1 MAIFT
6 IIGSIIGAGFA
17 SGQEIYL
24 FFYRYGI
31 NGVYGLLLC
40 SLLMSCVI
48 YKVLKI
54 VYEGNIETYRDF
66 LSVVFKGD
74 FNKKEGLDLGYINN
88 IIVNVFLLI
97 TFFIMIAGFGA
108 YFNQEFGI
116 NSILGATLIA
126 FLTFLVFLTDI
137 KGLTKINSIIVP
149 ILIICIFF
157 MGVKNI
163 PNINMSKMD
172 LGIHIN
178 RFRWIEKAIIYASYN
193 IILLIPILVNLR
205 VYIKNKRNIFFISA
219 VSGMIFFTLA
229 ISIFFMLIHVDISF
243 RELDMPILYAI
254 KNNFP
259 KFKLIYGLVI
269 LISIFTTATSI
280 GMGFIENVC
289 KNKKIY
295 PQVAGL
301 MCITGLFFSR
311 FGFSNLVKYLF
322 PSFGFLGLLQIF
334 AIFKK

>member
-31 NGVYGLLLC
+31 NGVCGLVLC
-40 SLLMSCVI
+40 SLLMSYVT

-54 VYEGNIETYRDF
+54 VYEKNIVTYSDF
-66 LSVVFKGD
+66 LSVIFNRD
-74 FNKKEGLDLGYINN
+74 FNKRENLNLGYINN

-108 YFNQEFGI
+108 YFNQEFGM
-116 NSILGATLIA
+116 NSILGSTIIA
-126 FLTFLVFLTDI
+126 FLTFMVFLTDI
-137 KGLTKINSIIVP
+137 RGLTKINSIIVP
-149 ILIICIFF
+149 FLIICIFF

-163 PNINMSKMD
+163 PNINISKINY
-172 LGIHIN
+172 GIYIN
-178 RFRWIEKAIIYASYN
+178 RLKWIEKAIIYASYN

-205 VYIKNKRNIFFISA
+205 VYIKDKKNIFWISGI
-219 VSGMIFFTLA
+219 SGIIFFLLA
-229 ISIFFMLIHVDISF
+229 MCIFFMLIHVDVSF
-243 RELDMPILYAI
+243 KDLDMPIIYAI
-254 KNNFP
+254 KNKFS
-259 KFKLIYGLVI
+259 KFKLIYGLII

-289 KNKKIY
+289 KNKKSY
-295 PQVAGL
+295 PQVAAL
-301 MCITGLFFSR
+301 MCITGLLFSR
-311 FGFSNLVKYLF
+311 FGFSNLVKILF
-322 PSFGFLGLLQIF
+322 PSFGILGLLQIF